1 MVATHQTVSTSWEH
15 LAFGLGRHQWWSH
28 LSRLSSPPNLC
39 LPLFNSPGRFL
50 AAIEMKAM
58 LAHIVVTYDVKFE
71 EGKGLPPERHMGP
84 FRYPGDADVFF
95 RKRQG

>member
-1 MVATHQTVSTSWEH
+1 
-15 LAFGLGRHQWWSH
+15 
-28 LSRLSSPPNLC
+28 
-39 LPLFNSPGRFL
+39 
-50 AAIEMKAM
+50 MKAL

-71 EGKGLPPERHMGP
+71 EGKGLPPERHMGT